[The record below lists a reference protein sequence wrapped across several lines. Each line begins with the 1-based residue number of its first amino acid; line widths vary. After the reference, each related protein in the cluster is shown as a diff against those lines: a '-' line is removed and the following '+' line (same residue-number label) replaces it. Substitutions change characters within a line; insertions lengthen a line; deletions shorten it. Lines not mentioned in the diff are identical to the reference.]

1 MARRPWIRGRRMK
14 AHAFDLEQLAATL
27 RAARIAAGL
36 SQSDVA
42 DAAGLSRQAVS
53 RIETA
58 TDCPLVSSVAAIVAA
73 TGADPVAVLRQGGE
87 P

>member
-1 MARRPWIRGRRMK
+1 MK
-14 AHAFDLEQLAATL
+14 AHTYDLARLAATL
-27 RAARIAAGL
+27 RSARIAAGL
-36 SQSDVA
+36 SQGEVA

-73 TGADPVAVLRQGGE
+73 TGADPVAVLRQGGDLG
-87 P
+87 

>member
-1 MARRPWIRGRRMK
+1 MK
-14 AHAFDLEQLAATL
+14 AYAYNLAQLARIL
-27 RAARIAAGL
+27 RDARLAAGL
-36 SQSDVA
+36 SQGEVA

-73 TGADPVAVLRQGGE
+73 TGADPVAVLRQGGHDAR
-87 P
+87 

>member
-1 MARRPWIRGRRMK
+1 MK
-14 AHAFDLEQLAATL
+14 AYAYNLAALGATL
-27 RAARIAAGL
+27 RDARLAAGL
-36 SQSDVA
+36 SQADVA

-73 TGADPVAVLRQGGE
+73 TGADPVAVLRQGGHDAR
-87 P
+87 

>member
-1 MARRPWIRGRRMK
+1 MK
-14 AHAFDLEQLAATL
+14 AHAFDLAQLARTL
-27 RAARIAAGL
+27 RDARVAAGL

-73 TGADPVAVLRQGGE
+73 TGADPVAVLRQGGAS
-87 P
+87 

>member
-1 MARRPWIRGRRMK
+1 MK
-14 AHAFDLEQLAATL
+14 AYAYNLAHL
-27 RAARIAAGL
+27 ARILRDARLAAGL
-36 SQSDVA
+36 SQGEVA

-73 TGADPVAVLRQGGE
+73 TGADPVAVLRQGSAS
-87 P
+87 